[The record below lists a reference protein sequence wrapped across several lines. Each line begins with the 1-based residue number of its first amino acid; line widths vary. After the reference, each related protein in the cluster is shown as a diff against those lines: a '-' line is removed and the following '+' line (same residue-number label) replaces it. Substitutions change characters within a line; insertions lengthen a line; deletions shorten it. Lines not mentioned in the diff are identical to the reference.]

1 MTAYYYNTNTHN
13 THKMYSFSRSSL
25 LKPEIISNV
34 YVLHCVS
41 LSAFASLE
49 YLSTNVLL
57 TIILIITYYIYYD
70 ARVLPTRFDWSCFA
84 RISFLFVYLC
94 TINLIIISIHCCVFV
109 FSALLPTK

>member
-25 LKPEIISNV
+25 LKPEIISNI

-49 YLSTNVLL
+49 Y
-57 TIILIITYYIYYD
+57 
-70 ARVLPTRFDWSCFA
+70 
-84 RISFLFVYLC
+84 
-94 TINLIIISIHCCVFV
+94 
-109 FSALLPTK
+109 

>member
-57 TIILIITYYIYYD
+57 TIILIIILITYITMLVFCRLD
-70 ARVLPTRFDWSCFA
+70 LIGVVLPA
-84 RISFLFVYLC
+84 L
-94 TINLIIISIHCCVFV
+94 V
-109 FSALLPTK
+109 FSLCICVQLT